1 MQKLMDKPTKRS
13 SEVATRVKR
22 TAEIVGVSTRTV
34 YRVIKGQEV
43 DKQTIESVLSVYMM
57 LDEGENQLL
66 QAVKKAVPFQ

>member
-1 MQKLMDKPTKRS
+1 MDKPTKRS

-22 TAEIVGVSTRTV
+22 TAKIVGVSTRTV
-34 YRVIKGQEV
+34 YRVIKGKEV

-57 LDEGENQLL
+57 LDEGENKLL

>member
-1 MQKLMDKPTKRS
+1 M
-13 SEVATRVKR
+13 ATRVKR